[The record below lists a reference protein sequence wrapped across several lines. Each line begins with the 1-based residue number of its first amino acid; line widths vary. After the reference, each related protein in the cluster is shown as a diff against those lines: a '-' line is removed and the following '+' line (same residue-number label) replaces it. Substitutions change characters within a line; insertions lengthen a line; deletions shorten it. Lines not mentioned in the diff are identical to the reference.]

1 MSKNKQQTAVEFFYK
16 EVWVSFHNK
25 LSWSE
30 CERLNKIEE
39 QAKAMHKEEM
49 KNFTEDWYH
58 NGPLLGVDVL
68 VSTSIEKHYNET
80 FGGNNEQ

>member
-1 MSKNKQQTAVEFFYK
+1 MSNNKQQTAVEFFYK

-39 QAKAMHKEEM
+39 QAKAMHKEECITYAHEFARQM
-49 KNFTEDWYH
+49 LQDRRFVTPE
-58 NGPLLGVDVL
+58 
-68 VSTSIEKHYNET
+68 IIYNET
-80 FGGNNEQ
+80 FGGNNEQQ

>member
-1 MSKNKQQTAVEFFYK
+1 MSNNKQQTAVEFFYK

-39 QAKAMHKEEM
+39 EAK
-49 KNFTEDWYH
+49 
-58 NGPLLGVDVL
+58 L
-68 VSTSIEKHYNET
+68 IEKQQRMSDFSMGIINAIQMEATKDAEKWFLET
-80 FGGNNEQ
+80 FGGNNEQQ